1 MNKTVK
7 SKKKTWIIIG
17 IIIVFSS
24 IIGYFSFHETIK
36 YEVKETFVQNK
47 VNKKI
52 PYTKYIS
59 INVKEVVAKKSFL
72 LSKLVKDIN
81 IDLKIDVDKVK
92 VEFEKDSLNIMTH
105 LNITYKEDIYPLDI
119 ISKGNIVY
127 DKSGAFF
134 YKIVSTNSD
143 EAIEKFY
150 PLVKERLIV
159 DLKEKVQK
167 LSDNGITVKGIKID
181 VDAVKNKLSG
191 FLKKY
196 TKDNNDILDKSNDE
210 LIDKL
215 EQKIDNKKLIFHIE
229 EAVTNSITNFMKK
242 TPVYTL
248 NDDKNGEYMA
258 KLFLDRI
265 EFKKDVMIIHMSLHN
280 ITTSILAFLLAIFL
294 SLGLLFGL
302 SRSDGSSLALG
313 VGAGM
318 LFS

>member
-1 MNKTVK
+1 MNKVVK

-17 IIIVFSS
+17 TILIFSL
-24 IIGYFSFHETIK
+24 IIGYFSFYETIK
-36 YEVKETFVQNK
+36 YDVKESFVQNK
-47 VNKKI
+47 VSEKI
-52 PYTKYIS
+52 PYTKNIS
-59 INVKEVVAKKSFL
+59 ISVKEVVAKKSFI

-81 IDLKIDVDKVK
+81 IDLKVDVDKVK
-92 VEFEKDSLNIMTH
+92 VEFEKDSLNVTTH
-105 LNITYKEDIYPLDI
+105 LNIAYKEDIYPLDI
-119 ISKGNIVY
+119 VSKGNIVY
-127 DKSGAFF
+127 DKSGVFF

-167 LSDNGITVKGIKID
+167 LSDNGINIKGIKID
-181 VDAVKNKLSG
+181 VDAVKHKLSG

-196 TKDNNDILDKSNDE
+196 TKDNNDILDKSNNE

-229 EAVTNSITNFMKK
+229 VAVTKSITNFMAK

-248 NDDKNGEYMA
+248 NDDKNEEYMA

-265 EFKKDVMIIHMSLHN
+265 EFNKDVMTIHMSLHN
-280 ITTSILAFLLAIFL
+280 ITTSVLTFLLAMFL
-294 SLGLLFGL
+294 SFGLLFGL